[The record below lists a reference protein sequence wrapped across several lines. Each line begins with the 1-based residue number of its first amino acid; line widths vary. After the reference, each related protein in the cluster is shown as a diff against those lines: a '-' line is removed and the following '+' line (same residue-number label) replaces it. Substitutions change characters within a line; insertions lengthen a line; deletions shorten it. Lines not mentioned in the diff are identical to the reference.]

1 MKRRSQTGV
10 WEREKNKEIQSG
22 KNEVIPIGIGL
33 MKFRNTGGEME
44 KIEPPMAP
52 MIDIVFQL
60 LIFFML
66 TLKIIEPEGDF
77 SINMPLGKPT
87 QQVNP
92 EDPSLPPI
100 RVRLHA
106 NEDGSLAQIVFGS
119 HRLGSGEDAFDR
131 LNMKILQAIG
141 RPGTPLAQKQEVEI
155 DADYNLNYEFSLRAM
170 SACTGRMELNSKTG
184 KPGGVR
190 YVENIKFTPPKRPES
205 AGM

>member
-1 MKRRSQTGV
+1 
-10 WEREKNKEIQSG
+10 
-22 KNEVIPIGIGL
+22 
-33 MKFRNTGGEME
+33 MKFRNTNKEVE
-44 KIEPPMAP
+44 KIEPQMAP

-66 TLKIIEPEGDF
+66 TLKIVEPEGDF
-77 SINMPLGKPT
+77 SINMPLGKPM

-92 EDPSLPPI
+92 EDPLLPPI
-100 RVRLHA
+100 KVRLQA

-119 HRLGSGEDAFDR
+119 HRLGSGKDAFDR

-155 DADYNLNYEFSLRAM
+155 DADYNLDYQYSLRAM
-170 SACTGRMELNSKTG
+170 SACTGRMELDAKTG
-184 KPGGVR
+184 KPGVVR

-205 AGM
+205 SGL